1 MNAPLASGTLFEIIK
16 DKTSAFTQSEK
27 KVARAILADYP
38 AAGLQTVAELAKS
51 SSVSGQTVI
60 RFVASLGFDSFPAFH
75 ARLIEELKV
84 RSATP
89 VSRHEE
95 HQALLDR
102 DDILGQCHQN
112 LSESLKET
120 FSRLPEAEF
129 SEAVA
134 MLGDAKRPLLS
145 TGGRST
151 NLLAQYLVLQL
162 QQMRPKTSFLP
173 SDRVSRAHALLELT
187 SKSILFIY
195 DFRRYSD
202 ATLRLAEEAHK
213 KGAQIILVT
222 DTYLSPISK
231 YARVVLPVHV
241 DFLTPFDS
249 QLCGMAVTETLVAAT
264 TETLKKNISSRM
276 ESYEHYRNKL

>member
-1 MNAPLASGTLFEIIK
+1 MNAPLTTGSLFELIK

-51 SSVSGQTVI
+51 SNVSGQTVI
-60 RFVASLGFDSFPAFH
+60 RFVASLGFESFPAFH
-75 ARLIEELKV
+75 TQLIEELKV
-84 RSATP
+84 RSAPP

-95 HQALLDR
+95 HLSALDG
-102 DDILGQCHQN
+102 DNILGKCHKS
-112 LSESLKET
+112 LSQSLQET
-120 FSRLPEAEF
+120 FARLPEAEF
-129 SEAVA
+129 SAAVA
-134 MLGDAKRPLLS
+134 LLCDSKRPLLS

-151 NLLAQYLVLQL
+151 NLLAQYLNLQL
-162 QQMRPKTSFLP
+162 QQMRPKTAFLQ
-173 SDRVSRAHALLELT
+173 SDRVSRAQALLELN
-187 SKSILFIY
+187 SKAILLIY

-213 KGAQIILVT
+213 KGAQIILIT

-249 QLCGMAVTETLVAAT
+249 QLCGMAVTETLVAAV
-264 TETLKKNISSRM
+264 TESLKDSISSRM
-276 ESYEHYRNKL
+276 ENYEHYRNKL